1 MKKVADY
8 ASSHH
13 EKLNGKGYPHGRTA
27 PDIPIQTR
35 IIAMADIFE
44 ALTASD
50 RPYRKGN
57 TLADAMRIM
66 ELMVRD
72 RDIDPDVYELFLTE
86 RLHEEYATREMAAD
100 KR

>member
-1 MKKVADY
+1 MICPVWHDHLHEATDAADLRCFRRFGRCP
-8 ASSHH
+8 
-13 EKLNGKGYPHGRTA
+13 EKLNGKGYPRGLAA

-66 ELMVRD
+66 ELMV
-72 RDIDPDVYELFLTE
+72 
-86 RLHEEYATREMAAD
+86 
-100 KR
+100 KRS